1 MPGVGE
7 QLVGRGNLH
16 HIAQIHNADPV
27 GNVADNG
34 QVMGNEQIGQTVFLF
49 QLLQQ
54 VDDLGLNGHVKSGHA
69 LVAHHELGLHGKRTG
84 DADTLPLTAGE
95 LVGIAVVHIVL
106 QAALVHR
113 LEHVGLHSLG
123 AALEELVGD
132 QTFLDDLT
140 HGHPGVQG
148 GIGVLED
155 DLQILPQETHFL
167 VFQALQVYAVIQHS
181 LVLLEL
187 RVVGILGALGGKHLL
202 RFLGGGYGSLVEIF
216 QLVDLCLM
224 VLDLLLAGG
233 SLLGLVLGDAL
244 QHFDLHM
251 MLVDLA
257 LQSGSAES
265 MAIPVQ
271 QQSRTLGS
279 ILHHEA
285 AQNLG
290 SVIKCGLG
298 VAGSQILILNVK
310 ESRLVAQRVA
320 LPGHFLSMGNGL
332 VVI

>member
-1 MPGVGE
+1 
-7 QLVGRGNLH
+7 
-16 HIAQIHNADPV
+16 
-27 GNVADNG
+27 
-34 QVMGNEQIGQTVFLF
+34 
-49 QLLQQ
+49 
-54 VDDLGLNGHVKSGHA
+54 
-69 LVAHHELGLHGKRTG
+69 
-84 DADTLPLTAGE
+84 
-95 LVGIAVVHIVL
+95 
-106 QAALVHR
+106 
-113 LEHVGLHSLG
+113 
-123 AALEELVGD
+123 
-132 QTFLDDLT
+132 
-140 HGHPGVQG
+140 
-148 GIGVLED
+148 
-155 DLQILPQETHFL
+155 
-167 VFQALQVYAVIQHS
+167 
-181 LVLLEL
+181 
-187 RVVGILGALGGKHLL
+187 
-202 RFLGGGYGSLVEIF
+202 
-216 QLVDLCLM
+216 M

-233 SLLGLVLGDAL
+233 GLLGLVLGDAL

-320 LPGHFLSMGNGL
+320 LLGHFLSMGNGL